1 MRKITTP
8 KIYKNDLI
16 LDIGLL
22 KVVQTM
28 QLF

>member
-1 MRKITTP
+1 MRKITIP

-16 LDIGLL
+16 LDIRLL
-22 KVVQTM
+22 EVVQTM